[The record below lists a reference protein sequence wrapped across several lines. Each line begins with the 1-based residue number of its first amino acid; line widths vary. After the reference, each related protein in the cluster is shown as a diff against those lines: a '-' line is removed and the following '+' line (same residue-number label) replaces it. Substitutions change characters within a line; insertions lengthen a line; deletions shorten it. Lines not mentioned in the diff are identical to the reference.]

1 MAFGRLERNRGPQ
14 PMAEINMTPLIDVML
29 VLLVIFMITAPMMTA
44 RLPLDLP
51 KADAPAA
58 PEPVTAPLAL
68 ALAADG
74 QTYLGDSRVL
84 AEALESALMTAARQ
98 NPGREVHLR
107 ADRNVP
113 YGRVAA
119 VIALLQKAGL
129 SRIAFVTEPGQADI
143 H

>member
-1 MAFGRLERNRGPQ
+1 
-14 PMAEINMTPLIDVML
+14 MAEINMTPLIDVML
-29 VLLVIFMITAPMMTA
+29 VLLVIFMITAPLMTA

-51 KADAPAA
+51 KADAPAT

-74 QTYLGDSRVL
+74 QTYLGETRVL
-84 AEALESALMTAARQ
+84 AEAFEAALMDAGRQ

-129 SRIAFVTEPGQADI
+129 SRIAFVTEPGQAEI